1 MTFLSFF
8 DEKQMFFR
16 INPYEMNQTEV
27 SFMPLVADNG
37 NIKLKKYFQCI
48 DYCKSRG
55 SRLPVYE
62 EMHDVEQFKVQN
74 QDMILNISASY
85 GLYTDPKNEK
95 ITRDQCKSDG
105 DSPKHIRF
113 GEFLN
118 RLSYFVWVRT
128 DLSCFQTHILQ
139 NIVVRDCM

>member
-1 MTFLSFF
+1 MTFWSFF
-8 DEKQMFFR
+8 DEKQMFFL

-27 SFMPLVADNG
+27 NFMPVVGDNG
-37 NIKLKKYFQCI
+37 NIKLKKNFQCI
-48 DYCKSRG
+48 YYCKSRG

-95 ITRDQCKSDG
+95 MTPDDCKSDG

-128 DLSCFQTHILQ
+128 DLSWFRTYITE
-139 NIVVRDCM
+139 NKVVRV